1 MTFSP
6 PPDLILLFSLLLVSV
21 PIIAGLRYYYIKKLK
36 YLPFKGWKHVD
47 KHSKN
52 GPTAECVAKHYHHFR
67 HFRSQRAS
75 FPAPL
80 SHFDWQI
87 ILSILIGL
95 QRQSSKKES
104 RTFRNEFIS
113 FRELALDA
121 LLRGIT
127 LSWHKDSFQ
136 GERFVLL
143 DNFIWETVCKVF
155 TNKQLGELLHQ
166 EVVSIPKHSTTET
179 VKASFSTLR
188 SLLKRNDW
196 GKNREH
202 VQEIFRAITIL
213 KGHLV
218 PPDDESTPS
227 QATLGP
233 KKGTSLTT
241 RAGVVSLFKSEYKFQ
256 DIFDRSPFASK

>member
-1 MTFSP
+1 MIVSP
-6 PPDLILLFSLLLVSV
+6 PPDLILLVSLLLGSA
-21 PIIAGLRYYYIKKLK
+21 PIIVGLRLCYIKKLK
-36 YLPFKGWKHVD
+36 YLPFKGWKYID

-52 GPTAECVAKHYHHFR
+52 GPTAEYVAKHYHHFR
-67 HFRSQRAS
+67 HLRNQRDS

-80 SHFDWQI
+80 SHFEWQI

-104 RTFRNEFIS
+104 KASRSEFIS

-127 LSWHKDSFQ
+127 LSWHKDSLQ

-143 DNFIWETVCKVF
+143 DNFIWKTACKVF
-155 TNKQLGELLHQ
+155 TEKQLGELIHQ
-166 EVVSIPKHSTTET
+166 EVASIPKHSSTET
-179 VKASFSTLR
+179 VKASFDTLR
-188 SLLKRNDW
+188 SLLKRDDW

-213 KGHLV
+213 KDYLV

-233 KKGTSLTT
+233 KKRTSLTT
-241 RAGVVSLFKSEYKFQ
+241 RAGVVSLFKSDYNFQ